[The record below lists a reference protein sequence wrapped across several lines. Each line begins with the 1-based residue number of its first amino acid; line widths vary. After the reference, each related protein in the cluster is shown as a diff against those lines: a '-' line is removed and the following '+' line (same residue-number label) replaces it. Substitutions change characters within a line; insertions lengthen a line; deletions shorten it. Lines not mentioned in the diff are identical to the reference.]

1 MSQKRDQTKR
11 PGFRVGQTSEFMVIA
26 PLKPGGADRLRKKF
40 PAGFSPAGV
49 KQIDGV
55 GTVHDLRFTI
65 FAKDTM
71 LVFCSVFDG
80 DWDSYI
86 HDFSTFIPEALDLTF
101 EELEGY
107 PGIRSPEVKDFI
119 LKYQV
124 TATAFYSAH
133 PDATVKQVKSAL
145 KTKAAF
151 EALLDTASG

>member
-1 MSQKRDQTKR
+1 MVEDKREHER

-26 PLKPGGADRLRKKF
+26 PLKAGGAERLRQKFSNGFTLEGQKK
-40 PAGFSPAGV
+40 
-49 KQIDGV
+49 IDSV

-65 FAKDTM
+65 FANDTM
-71 LVFCSVFDG
+71 LAFCSVFDG
-80 DWDSYI
+80 DWDNYI
-86 HDFSTFIPEALDLTF
+86 HDFSTFIPEALDATF
-101 EELEGY
+101 EELDGY

-124 TATAFYSAH
+124 TATAFYSSH
-133 PDATVKQVKSAL
+133 PEATVKQIKSAL